1 MRVLTSGIA
10 CVAVLALFEQGSSL
24 ANQGEVQ
31 KLPVIGLHL
40 VTDRKAPAD
49 VWVRAGRQATTG
61 RLRGLTVGL
70 TPTVRGPNIELAVV
84 RLADESGG
92 GDPTEIAGFELALGD
107 VIEVDVESM
116 HLQVT
121 WFEILPGAGGGEALG
136 PAGPCTVCCVMCDG
150 QTTCG
155 CRVTTPCGNCCCPSA
170 CSCGASE
177 VAPCGFTPSATAS
190 WQSRLQPFPR

>member
-1 MRVLTSGIA
+1 MRSFGFALAFLGVLG
-10 CVAVLALFEQGSSL
+10 LFGQADGVEGQ
-24 ANQGEVQ
+24 ATVE
-31 KLPVIGLHL
+31 KPPVIGLRL
-40 VTDRKAPAD
+40 LSNRKSPAD
-49 VWVRAGRQATTG
+49 IWVRAGQQATTG
-61 RLRGLTVGL
+61 RLGGLTVGL
-70 TPTVRGPNIELAVV
+70 TPTVRGVTIELAVV
-84 RLADESGG
+84 RLADETGG
-92 GDPTEIAGFELALGD
+92 GEPTEIMRFEMALGD
-107 VIEVDVESM
+107 AIEVDVDSM

-121 WFEILPGAGGGEALG
+121 WFEIVPGAGGGEALG